1 MRMLLFALLKAIIN
15 CLLSMYSLT
24 AYFHR
29 LEGMWYSSLRRCLL
43 VCLSD
48 RFYIMADW
56 RACRGDIREISE
68 DHLSALHG
76 GPSLARRAFL
86 SDTVG
91 NLAQLLSA
99 RLVCSAYVW

>member
-1 MRMLLFALLKAIIN
+1 MRMLLFALLKAIID

-91 NLAQLLSA
+91 NLAQFLSA